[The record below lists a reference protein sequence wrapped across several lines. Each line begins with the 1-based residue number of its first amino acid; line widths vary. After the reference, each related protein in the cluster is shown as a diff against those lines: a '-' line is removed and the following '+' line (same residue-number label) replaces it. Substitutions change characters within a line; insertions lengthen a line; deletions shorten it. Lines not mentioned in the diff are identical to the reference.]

1 VKIPGWNINFL
12 TVMNISFLMPKE
24 TILKRQSWIFPG
36 FDYSRVGLFNGMY
49 MELNDSTSN
58 FFQMDADFVTWKTV

>member
-1 VKIPGWNINFL
+1 
-12 TVMNISFLMPKE
+12 MPKE